1 MKSQTARPVQRPKNQ
16 RPTRSTKQKQ
26 YSKQTAHV
34 EARRDGKPLIF
45 GWGGHLSRSEKT
57 RIQRR
62 ATWTVAI
69 IMVVLI
75 VAVVVGFW
83 VNINI
88 ITPNLPITT
97 VNGHQI
103 PQSLYR
109 KLVAYKTQ
117 LEINKL
123 NGPHGLIAQ
132 RKSLEDQISQHQT
145 ISNMDT
151 STINDLNTQIK
162 KLPPG
167 PGAQRTSLTA
177 QVTVLQQKITQEQIA
192 INGLN
197 SQLSDLTNNIIPN
210 EQQLFT
216 SSQIGNDS
224 ATWLQDDELIHEWL
238 ATQSTAIQ
246 AKINPSS
253 AAIQNALKNFKANFP
268 TTSSYSHFLSQDK
281 VSDDDVQ
288 AMIALELRRN
298 NMQNYLAPLVVSPT
312 YQVLA
317 RTMTIDTMAD
327 AQKVLQQL
335 KRGGNFATIAAAKS
349 VDATTS
355 KSGGYLGW
363 LARGQYAQ
371 TEQSAVVENWL
382 FDPSRKLNEI
392 SPVLVE
398 NGAYHIVQILN
409 IDPSRPVDKATL
421 QTLQQSALTDWLLI
435 QRSLPGVKITAPD
448 QTRLFDSSNLP
459 PDLPASAPGQSP
471 GLPQPG
477 MPPGVP
483 SSGGPASGGP

>member
-1 MKSQTARPVQRPKNQ
+1 MKSQTARPLQRPRNQ

-45 GWGGHLSRSEKT
+45 GWGSHLSRSEKT
-57 RIQRR
+57 RIQQR
-62 ATWTVAI
+62 ATWAVAI
-69 IMVVLI
+69 GMAVLM

-88 ITPNLPITT
+88 ITPGLPITS
-97 VNGHQI
+97 VNGHDI

-117 LEINKL
+117 VEINKL
-123 NGPHGLIAQ
+123 NGPHGLIAE
-132 RKSLEDQISQHQT
+132 RKSLEDQISKDQT
-145 ISNMDT
+145 TSNMDT
-151 STINDLNTQIK
+151 STINNLNIQIK
-162 KLPPG
+162 NLPSG
-167 PGAQRTSLTA
+167 SSTERTNLSS
-177 QVTVLQQKITQEQIA
+177 QVTALQKQITQEQIA

-197 SQLSDLTNNIIPN
+197 SQLNDLTNNTIPN

-216 SSQIGNDS
+216 ASQIGNDS
-224 ATWLQDDELIHEWL
+224 ATWLQDDELIREWL
-238 ATQSTAIQ
+238 ATQSPAIQ
-246 AKINPSS
+246 SKINPSDN
-253 AAIQNALKNFKANFP
+253 AIQRALNDFKANFP
-268 TTSSYSHFLSQDK
+268 TTSTYSHFLSQDN

-288 AMIALELRRN
+288 AMIALQLRRN
-298 NMQNYLAPLVVSPT
+298 NMQTYQASLIVSPT

-327 AQKVLQQL
+327 AQQVLKQL
-335 KRGGNFATIAAAKS
+335 KQGGDFATIAAAKS
-349 VDATTS
+349 VDATTA

-409 IDPSRPVDKATL
+409 IDPSRAVDSATL
-421 QTLQQSALTDWLLI
+421 QTLQQNALSNWLLL

-448 QTRLFDSSNLP
+448 QTRMFDPSNLP
-459 PDLPASAPGQSP
+459 PDLPTGAPGQSP
-471 GLPQPG
+471 GLPSG
-477 MPPGVP
+477 MPGGIPG
-483 SSGGPASGGP
+483 SGGSTGGP